1 MASNACV
8 AGQCRQARRFHAD
21 DKCAAHVL
29 AATQAPFAG
38 GSIDLVFDLLGD
50 AELHQG
56 RVLALLIP

>member
-1 MASNACV
+1 MPSGDV
-8 AGQCRQARRFHAD
+8 VHAD

-38 GSIDLVFDLLGD
+38 GGIDLVFDLLGD